1 MKGKTI
7 ALMTVLTLVFG
18 LSACGDKTAS
28 QAEISDTTREE
39 ESIEVITDKAE
50 VTTEKK
56 EVTEEEAAHEMTQEE
71 KVQSALG
78 EMPYYGDT
86 ANCKMTAEQA
96 TAYAQLIADGLVGDL
111 ESMLIDASGVIL
123 ADFAGDGIPY
133 LYLYNNKENYWEDY
147 FEIYGWKDDRAE
159 LTFEKLIDS
168 YTLYYLYEDEQGRI
182 KLSEESP
189 LSMSHYITRYSFC
202 SGAMEPIYT
211 YSEDILEDGNM
222 HIMEND
228 VETAVY
234 TPEEYSQYN
243 TPFLG
248 DYVENHN
255 HTLPYTCFYDMTPC
269 TLEEMVNYLN
279 VYASVMSDGRS
290 VPVEIKKADIVRHD
304 GTGIIAIGEVPQ
316 EKVCKLEILRQFMSG
331 ETGIG
336 AVNDGDAFLYT
347 NGFDGQWEDSNNFY
361 FALTDINND
370 GSRELKV
377 SYQEADGSWSITNLY
392 LGSSYEDSLYSIN
405 GVNMSDGTYLC
416 TGGSVYAIA
425 RLYVYDGTT
434 FSKISEL
441 NESETPDGAYC
452 YTLTENGSTRE
463 ISEAEFH
470 SIWNEWESRHTDFSA
485 DTHLDIL
492 NIENAFQVKIDIQKS
507 GEWLVTSVE

>member
-1 MKGKTI
+1 MKGKAI
-7 ALMTVLTLVFG
+7 ALMTALAFVFG

-39 ESIEVITDKAE
+39 EVTEVITDKAK

-56 EVTEEEAAHEMTQEE
+56 EVTEEEEPAPEMTQDE
-71 KVQSALG
+71 KVQAALG

-96 TAYAQLIADGLVGDL
+96 TAYAQLIADGLAGDFSFREEYSEDYDIL
-111 ESMLIDASGVIL
+111 AWCEPFYATNPVSWESMLIDASGVIL

-159 LTFEKLIDS
+159 LTFEKSIDS
-168 YTLYYLYEDEQGRI
+168 NTLYYLYEEEQGRI
-182 KLSEESP
+182 NLAEESP
-189 LSMSHYITRYSFC
+189 LSMSHYITRYSFRN
-202 SGAMEPIYT
+202 GAMEPIYT
-211 YSEDILEDGNM
+211 YSEEVLEDGNT

-234 TPEEYSQYN
+234 TPEEYIQYS

-255 HTLPYTCFYDMTPC
+255 HTQPYTCLYDMTPC
-269 TLEEMVNYLN
+269 TLEEMVDYLN
-279 VYASVMSDGRS
+279 AYASVMSDGRS
-290 VPVEIKKADIVRHD
+290 VPVEIRKADIVRHD
-304 GTGIIAIGEVPQ
+304 GMGIITIGEVPQ
-316 EKVCKLEILRQFMSG
+316 EKVCKLEILRRFMSG
-331 ETGIG
+331 ETGI
-336 AVNDGDAFLYT
+336 ASVNDGAF
-347 NGFDGQWEDSNNFY
+347 
-361 FALTDINND
+361 
-370 GSRELKV
+370 V
-377 SYQEADGSWSITNLY
+377 
-392 LGSSYEDSLYSIN
+392 
-405 GVNMSDGTYLC
+405 
-416 TGGSVYAIA
+416 
-425 RLYVYDGTT
+425 
-434 FSKISEL
+434 
-441 NESETPDGAYC
+441 

-492 NIENAFQVKIDIQKS
+492 NIENVFQVKIDIQKS
-507 GEWLVTSVE
+507 GEWLVTSAE